1 MLQIV
6 FSVTE
11 VNSKV
16 SIPWKRNRENIFTC
30 LSFVLRGH
38 KTNMFFKAWHWYYSV
53 WPPAIC
59 FFQFVQL
66 KG

>member
-1 MLQIV
+1 MLQIM

-16 SIPWKRNRENIFTC
+16 SIPRKRNRENIFTC

-38 KTNMFFKAWHWYYSV
+38 KTNMFFKALKLTKYDKVEANSQVYYST
-53 WPPAIC
+53 
-59 FFQFVQL
+59 
-66 KG
+66 